1 MSIPR
6 THFSRYKENLSVDDE
21 WIYSYNTKV
30 GRFYHEIKCI
40 LVEKHWSKTTSKH
53 INYVAE
59 EYGYEVKKE
68 YE

>member
-1 MSIPR
+1 MKLPYL
-6 THFSRYKENLSVDDE
+6 TFSKYKQNLSVDHE
-21 WIYSYNTKV
+21 WVYSYGTKV

-40 LVEKHWSKTTSKH
+40 LVSQYWSRTTSKH